1 MATRKEVAE
10 LAQVSVSIVSRVMN
24 QSGYVAESKRQAV
37 LQAAKALNYNPDPL
51 AVSLKT
57 RKTRQLLYYYPDI
70 LNCFNMDLYNGMV
83 SCASQYGY
91 MVVISG
97 ILDFEQINGLMT
109 DGVIL
114 PNEYYAKKHFVECLT
129 VPAVSAGFGGRCDV
143 DIPLIE
149 VDTGK
154 AVAMLIEYLREKGH
168 SRIAFVTPYI
178 WNDQTPRHIA
188 YIENMEPVYQERL
201 PQYVITAMQEGLGAV
216 GGENF
221 FRDGRRCADIFVD
234 RKLDATAAICFND
247 DIAIGFINR
256 LKELGKKVPEDISV
270 ASIDG
275 HSISRQTFPELTCV
289 QIPAFDQGYECV
301 RTLIEILEKRKLPE
315 EKELQ
320 LSLLKGKSVIN
331 N

>member
-154 AVAMLIEYLREKGH
+154 AVAMLIEYLRSHRQGSKVTL
-168 SRIAFVTPYI
+168 AF
-178 WNDQTPRHIA
+178 
-188 YIENMEPVYQERL
+188 
-201 PQYVITAMQEGLGAV
+201 YVL
-216 GGENF
+216 
-221 FRDGRRCADIFVD
+221 
-234 RKLDATAAICFND
+234 
-247 DIAIGFINR
+247 
-256 LKELGKKVPEDISV
+256 
-270 ASIDG
+270 
-275 HSISRQTFPELTCV
+275 
-289 QIPAFDQGYECV
+289 
-301 RTLIEILEKRKLPE
+301 
-315 EKELQ
+315 
-320 LSLLKGKSVIN
+320 
-331 N
+331 